1 MDYHCSLFEKGRIIQ
16 LREDGMSVAQI
27 ANETGRARITIRRWL
42 ERFQGEGEAG
52 MPQRQKTGRRPK
64 TAGEED
70 HSMTIKYTF
79 SRHIKLYV
87 RYHRI
92 VFATL

>member
-1 MDYHCSLFEKGRIIQ
+1 
-16 LREDGMSVAQI
+16 MSVAQI

-64 TAGEED
+64 TTGEED
-70 HSMTIKYTF
+70 QAMVE
-79 SRHIKLYV
+79 V
-87 RYHRI
+87 REILAR
-92 VFATL
+92 AS